1 MLNPLPCPNLRGR
14 QYYKLEPYVVVAGV
28 YAAAAH
34 LGNGLDMA
42 YRIQLSMECW
52 WRLLGAA
59 LVDDSHRY
67 AVRNPASAKPAN
79 KRRLLVRAWFAHD
92 SPEAAR

>member
-34 LGNGLDMA
+34 LGNRLDMA

-59 LVDDSHRY
+59 LVDDQLGMPSESRL
-67 AVRNPASAKPAN
+67 AKPAN
-79 KRRLLVRAWFAHD
+79 KKRLLVRAWFAH